1 VNPALDR
8 LLAIMARLRDPERGC
23 PWDREQNFATIAP
36 YTIEEAYEVAD
47 AIARGDMTALKDE
60 LGDLLFQVVFHARM
74 AEEAGLFDFT
84 DVAAAIADKMVR
96 RHPHVFG
103 DAEIRSAAAQTA
115 AWEEHKAKERAA
127 KAAAAGAAASVLDG
141 VALALPAL
149 LRAIKIQQR
158 AARIGFDWPNAPPVI
173 AKLAEEIAELE
184 AELAHDGA
192 ADHARIEDEMGDI
205 LFAAANLARKL
216 DIDPEAALRRA
227 TNKFERRFRRV
238 EALATE
244 RGIGHDLDALEA
256 LWQQVKRD
264 EKPRAAAPHPLPLP
278 ASGEREGPAPREG
291 EGQTDVRLE
300 PVIDSLPK
308 AFHAICDEAR
318 REGYRMLDR
327 LAAEWSAGI
336 MRFNRSGEAL
346 FAAYADNRLVGVGGI
361 TRDPAVPSALRMR
374 RFYVAK
380 DFRRRGIARQLALSL
395 LDQKRVA
402 GRPVVVNAGTGSEA
416 FWESLGFT
424 SDRQYGHT
432 HMMRV
437 RSK

>member
-1 VNPALDR
+1 
-8 LLAIMARLRDPERGC
+8 MARLRDPERGC

-103 DAEIRSAAAQTA
+103 DAEVRSATAQTA

-149 LRAIKIQQR
+149 LRAIKVQAR
-158 AARIGFDWPNAPPVI
+158 AARIGFDWPNAPPVV

-227 TNKFERRFRRV
+227 TQKFERRFRRV
-238 EALATE
+238 EAMAAE

-256 LWQQVKRD
+256 LWQQAKRD
-264 EKPRAAAPHPLPLP
+264 EKPGPAAPHPCPLP
-278 ASGEREGPAPREG
+278 ASGEREGPARREG
-291 EGQTDVRLE
+291 EGQTDVTLE
-300 PVIDSLPK
+300 PIIDSLPK
-308 AFHAICDEAR
+308 AFDVLRDEAR
-318 REGYRMLDR
+318 SEGYRMLDR

-346 FAAYADNRLVGVGGI
+346 FAASADNRLIGIGGI
-361 TRDPAVPSALRMR
+361 TRDPAVPGALRMR

-380 DFRRRGIARQLALSL
+380 DLRRRGIARQLALSL
-395 LDQKRVA
+395 LDPKRVA
-402 GRPVVVNAGTGSEA
+402 GRPVVVNAGTASEA

-432 HMMRV
+432 HRMRV
-437 RSK
+437 PSK